1 MRRSFKGKRQRQEE
15 RKKMLL
21 GGLLNLCSLIFGS
34 NLRHRLVLCV
44 EEFLAVSGGGGGG
57 FFRD

>member
-1 MRRSFKGKRQRQEE
+1 
-15 RKKMLL
+15 MLL
-21 GGLLNLCSLIFGS
+21 GALLNLCSLIFGR

-44 EEFLAVSGGGGGG
+44 EEFLAVRGGGGGGGGGGG